1 MKFDSIHETVVK
13 DVFDIL
19 KTGVKDLKNGLKP
32 RSTDVR
38 MSGSLARA
46 TSGLTL
52 AFPVACTGS
61 TNIEN
66 AMMIAKAIERKNVSL
81 LQMAFSAYNITNAT
95 DVITHLSKFHS
106 NMDKK
111 IDLDSFIDAM
121 ESLEEVGIVPENVK
135 RAIIEDCKRNLNFA
149 ATSSVNETSLMDFS
163 EATVYGQTNIIQEK
177 NGGKNNPT
185 DYQRGRDA
193 TKDDQYWYSYWQKDS
208 QMRQTA
214 TDRTADR
221 AQRAD
226 EFEKSQNQ
234 RERFQNQNIQMQTDR
249 MAQSDRQHADTMGLQ
264 TRRANFDDDKFKY
277 QKERDIKQDEKDE
290 KKRKQDLDIAKGK
303 ASDLKRQYLSQQLVS
318 GDVKKANELQPSLM
332 VVNFYV
338 NDGDKDLNIAQQ
350 AVIGVKSKLYV
361 VNSEDI
367 INRIIT
373 KHIDSDI
380 MLKLIKVST
389 REISFVKDFLLGLDE
404 AKINSLS
411 RNRNNAG
418 NRLLNALERRA
429 IHGKIRKSLRIENSA
444 KAIATL
450 VITAEEAELL
460 KKYNN
465 IDVNAPRVIVPIM
478 EKLNLL
484 YFVILDDTN
493 ESIKIITDGDS
504 NYEEYSFTALER
516 ENGDSSYKKIV
527 NLMTKLA

>member
-1 MKFDSIHETVVK
+1 MRFDSIHETVVK

-19 KTGVKDLKNGLKP
+19 KTGVKDLKDGLKP
-32 RSTDVR
+32 RSTDIR
-38 MSGSLARA
+38 MSGSIARA

-61 TNIEN
+61 ASIEN
-66 AMMIAKAIERKNVSL
+66 ATMISKAIERKNVSL

-111 IDLDSFIDAM
+111 IDLDSFIDTM
-121 ESLEEVGIVPENVK
+121 DSLEEAGIVPEDVK
-135 RAIIEDCKRNLNFA
+135 RAIVEDCKRNLNFA
-149 ATSSVNETSLMDFS
+149 ATSSVNETSLLDFS
-163 EATVYGQTNIIQEK
+163 EATVYGQTTIIQEK
-177 NGGKNNPT
+177 KNNKNNGPSN
-185 DYQRGRDA
+185 YQIGRDGV
-193 TKDDQYWYSYWQKDS
+193 KDDQYWYSYWQKNDIANT
-208 QMRQTA
+208 QHA
-214 TDRTADR
+214 DKEADR

-226 EFEKSQNQ
+226 EFKKSHDQ
-234 RERFQNQNIQMQTDR
+234 RDIHHQDDFDQKAKFHDDDYEL
-249 MAQSDRQHADTMGLQ
+249 AK
-264 TRRANFDDDKFKY
+264 RRADLDDSKFSY
-277 QKERDIKQDEKDE
+277 QKGRDIKQDEKDE

-303 ASDLKRQYLSQQLVS
+303 ASDLRRQYITQQLVS
-318 GDVKKANELQPSLM
+318 SDVKKANELQPSLM

-389 REISFVKDFLLGLDE
+389 REISFVKDFLLGLDD
-404 AKINSLS
+404 AKLKSLNK
-411 RNRNNAG
+411 NRNNTG

-429 IHGKIRKSLRIENSA
+429 INGKIRKSLRIENSA

-465 IDVNAPRVIVPIM
+465 IDVNMPRVIVPIM

-504 NYEEYSFTALER
+504 AYEEYSFTSLER

-527 NLMTKLA
+527 NLMAKLA

>member
-226 EFEKSQNQ
+226 EFEKSQHQ

-290 KKRKQDLDIAKGK
+290 KK
-303 ASDLKRQYLSQQLVS
+303 
-318 GDVKKANELQPSLM
+318 
-332 VVNFYV
+332 
-338 NDGDKDLNIAQQ
+338 
-350 AVIGVKSKLYV
+350 
-361 VNSEDI
+361 
-367 INRIIT
+367 
-373 KHIDSDI
+373 
-380 MLKLIKVST
+380 
-389 REISFVKDFLLGLDE
+389 
-404 AKINSLS
+404 
-411 RNRNNAG
+411 
-418 NRLLNALERRA
+418 
-429 IHGKIRKSLRIENSA
+429 
-444 KAIATL
+444 
-450 VITAEEAELL
+450 
-460 KKYNN
+460 
-465 IDVNAPRVIVPIM
+465 
-478 EKLNLL
+478 
-484 YFVILDDTN
+484 
-493 ESIKIITDGDS
+493 
-504 NYEEYSFTALER
+504 
-516 ENGDSSYKKIV
+516 
-527 NLMTKLA
+527 